1 MILLS
6 KVFLRL
12 LNSFNAIFRQETS
25 TALQRKSQK
34 RISRHSA
41 VFLPFIG
48 RNIFLPVADD
58 QTFSV
63 VISKVQNK
71 QGIFLFVDW
80 KLV

>member
-1 MILLS
+1 MILSS
-6 KVFLRL
+6 KVFLRP
-12 LNSFNAIFRQETS
+12 LNSLNAIFRRETS

-34 RISRHSA
+34 LISRHST
-41 VFLPFIG
+41 VCLPFID

-58 QTFSV
+58 PMFSV
-63 VISKVQNK
+63 VISKVQNG

>member
-12 LNSFNAIFRQETS
+12 LNSFNAIFRRETS
-25 TALQRKSQK
+25 TALQQRSQ
-34 RISRHSA
+34 RQISRHSA
-41 VFLPFIG
+41 IFLPFIG

-58 QTFSV
+58 QMFSV

-71 QGIFLFVDW
+71 QGIFLLVDW